1 MAATREEGQAVSA
14 PKRKVRKIKPY
25 TAHRERL
32 WKAAGFY
39 RARVEVMQ
47 GNRMI
52 SDFMAAAGL
61 GLTGI
66 GVREIMTIDYKPGE
80 TVDAA
85 RVSKA
90 MDSMIEASNRE
101 RTDFKILSYKVLL
114 VELIADQWEPTAP

>member
-1 MAATREEGQAVSA
+1 MSQ
-14 PKRKVRKIKPY
+14 KPDIDGGP
-25 TAHRERL
+25 
-32 WKAAGFY
+32 GFY
-39 RARVEVMQ
+39 RACVEVMQ

-90 MDSMIEASNRE
+90 MDSIIEASNRE

-114 VELIADQWEPTAP
+114 VELIADAMIARRAKP